1 MTVECCIIAKEEL
14 LHGVRMGTATGD
26 TSVLQKVIYEAFWT
40 K

>member
-1 MTVECCIIAKEEL
+1 VECCITTKEEL

-26 TSVLQKVIYEAFWT
+26 TSVFQEVIYEPFWI